1 MQIYHDKC
9 FIEPITKII
18 AFNNLE
24 FKKALSEIE
33 EYRKKNFYIL
43 GYIRYCAKDIF
54 MDLEINSKYPLLY
67 FEVYD
72 SFTEYSPY
80 SPQKKI
86 NIYSEPQITFE
97 QYKDALT
104 KIKQHI
110 AKGDTYEVN
119 YTYPYKVYTDTD
131 NLTLYNYLLTKQ
143 QTNYNTFIVN
153 DFEELLSFSPELF
166 FKLENNKITT
176 KPMKGT
182 ISRGKT
188 EEEDLRNKEFLQKD
202 IKNRAENVMIVDLL
216 RNDLSKIAKTGTVNV
231 NKLFEIEAHPTVYQ
245 MTSEISA
252 ELEENTSLY
261 NILEAI
267 FPCGSITGAPKI
279 STMNII
285 DSLEYYSR
293 EIYCGAIGYIT
304 KNNMEFSVPI
314 RILQKKKENN
324 YYQYN
329 AGGAIVWDSEI
340 KDEWEETVI
349 KKKILDTNI
358 EYQLLETLL
367 IQNGEVKFFEEHL
380 SRLKQSAKSLQ
391 YCFNTTDFKFD
402 ISKDCI
408 ARFLLSKDGKY
419 NIEYRDINELPKN
432 KIIIANDYIN
442 SENPYLY
449 HKTTFRPWYKYVL
462 EDYFDILFF
471 NEKQELTEGTR
482 SNIVLQIEGELYTP
496 PVKSGILNGI
506 YRQHLLNTGKV
517 KEKTLYKKD
526 LLNAEKIFCINS
538 VRGMIEVEL

>member
-54 MDLEINSKYPLLY
+54 MGLEINSKYPLLY

-80 SPQKKI
+80 SPQKRI

-131 NLTLYNYLLTKQ
+131 NLTLYNSLLTKQ

-216 RNDLSKIAKTGTVNV
+216 RNDLSNIAKTGTVNV

-252 ELEENTSLY
+252 ELKENTSLY
-261 NILEAI
+261 NILKAI

-380 SRLKQSAKSLQ
+380 NRLKQSAKSLQ

-419 NIEYRDINELPKN
+419 NIEYRDINELPNN
-432 KIIIANDYIN
+432 KIVIANDYIN

-449 HKTTFRPWYKYVL
+449 HKTTFRPWYKYIL